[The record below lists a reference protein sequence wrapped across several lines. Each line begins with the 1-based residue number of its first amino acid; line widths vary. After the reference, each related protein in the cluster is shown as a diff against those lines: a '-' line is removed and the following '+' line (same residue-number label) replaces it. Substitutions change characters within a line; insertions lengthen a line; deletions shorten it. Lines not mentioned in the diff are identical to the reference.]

1 MPGRRV
7 LITGVSNFWGTE
19 LAGRLAADHAVERV
33 VGIDTRAPER
43 PLPGI
48 ELIET
53 DLRSETLRDTLAG
66 LDVDTIVHNDVNQFP
81 APDRRARQLH
91 DINVIGTLN
100 LLTAAERMPGLEAV
114 VLRGSAAIYG
124 SEPSAPD
131 FVPEELALRALLRTR
146 FQRDLGELEK
156 LLDAFARRR
165 PRVTCTILRLQP
177 VLGLRLTNPIT
188 HLLRLPAVPTYLGF
202 DPRVQFLHEDDSVD
216 ALAAAVARPL
226 RGPVNVAGEGTVSL
240 HWALR
245 RLGRTPIPI
254 PHPLFG
260 TVVGAAQRAGALE
273 MTPDMARYLR
283 YGRGVDTTRMRDELG
298 LTPNY
303 RTVDIVETLA
313 SSLKAAATPAQ
324 AA

>member
-19 LAGRLAADHAVERV
+19 LAARLVADDGVARV
-33 VGIDTRAPER
+33 IGIDTRAPTAT
-43 PLPGI
+43 LAGV
-48 ELIET
+48 ELIES
-53 DLRSETLRDTLAG
+53 DLRSEELRDILAE

-100 LLTAAERMPGLEAV
+100 LLTAAQRIPALESI
-114 VLRGSAAIYG
+114 VLRSSAAIYG
-124 SEPSAPD
+124 AEPSAPD
-131 FVPEELALRALLRTR
+131 FIPEELARQAPLRTR

-156 LLDAFARRR
+156 LVDGFARRR
-165 PRVTCTILRLQP
+165 PAVTCTLLRLQP
-177 VLGLRLTNPIT
+177 VLGLRLENPIT
-188 HLLRLPAVPTYLGF
+188 HLLRLPAVPTFMGF
-202 DPRVQFLHEDDSVD
+202 DPRVQFLHEDDSVE
-216 ALAAAVARPL
+216 ALLAAVRRPL
-226 RGPVNVAGEGTVSL
+226 AGAVNVAGEGTVSL

-273 MTPDMARYLR
+273 MTPDMARYLQ
-283 YGRGVDTTRMRDELG
+283 YGRGVDTRRMREELG
-298 LTPNY
+298 LRPRY
-303 RTVDIVETLA
+303 RTADIVEALA
-313 SSLKAAATPAQ
+313 AGLVPETARAA
-324 AA
+324 

>member
-19 LAGRLAADHAVERV
+19 LATRLAADDGVARV
-33 VGIDTRAPER
+33 VGIDSQRPAAP
-43 PLPGI
+43 LDGV
-48 ELIET
+48 ELIEA
-53 DLRSETLRDTLAG
+53 DLRSDGLRELLAG
-66 LDVDTIVHNDVNQFP
+66 LDVDTIVHNEVNQFP
-81 APDRRARQLH
+81 APGRRARQLH

-100 LLTAAERMPGLEAV
+100 LLTAAERLPNLETI
-114 VLRGSAAIYG
+114 VLRGSASIYG
-124 SEPSAPD
+124 SEPGSPD
-131 FVPEELALRALLRTR
+131 FVPEELARQAPLRTR

-156 LLDAFARRR
+156 LVDAFARRR
-165 PRVTCTILRLQP
+165 PQVTCTMLRLQP
-177 VLGLRLTNPIT
+177 VLGLRLANPIT
-188 HLLRLPAVPTYLGF
+188 HLLRLPAVPTFLGF

-260 TVVGAAQRAGALE
+260 TVVGAMQRAGALE

-283 YGRGVDTTRMRDELG
+283 YGRGVDTTRMREELG
-298 LTPNY
+298 LRPRL

-313 SSLKAAATPAQ
+313 RGLKATPVAQ